1 VSVLLAK
8 VLLAKVPAR
17 ERVPVLAQEPVL
29 GLESVPVL
37 AFPWH
42 SR

>member
-1 VSVLLAK
+1 VS
-8 VLLAKVPAR
+8 
-17 ERVPVLAQEPVL
+17 VLAQEPVL
-29 GLESVPVL
+29 GLESVSVLAQEPAPGLESVQEL